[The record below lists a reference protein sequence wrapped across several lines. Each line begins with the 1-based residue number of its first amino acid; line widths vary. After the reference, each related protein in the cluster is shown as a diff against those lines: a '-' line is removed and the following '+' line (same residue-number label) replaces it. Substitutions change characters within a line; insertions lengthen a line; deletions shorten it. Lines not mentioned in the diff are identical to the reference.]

1 MSITSQ
7 VTMAWDGVSLL
18 IEAANPNTGARE
30 KIQSVT
36 ISDLPLE
43 IQITLRHNFTLAQAR
58 HEAMVELNNYNRTE
72 ARLQREHEINENNKR
87 EAIAADKRWQDYI
100 AGLAPHVAAYHEF
113 KKSQRIAKSNAT
125 SREIYN
131 TIASTPGQGIEFAN
145 KIIEPARRPKRV
157 EMTKNGTRVTY
168 YPQTESTK
176 KAKRNGKKSTS
187 TLRVDTSDFVF

>member
-1 MSITSQ
+1 
-7 VTMAWDGVSLL
+7 MAWNGVSLL

-30 KIQSVT
+30 KVQGVT
-36 ISDLPLE
+36 LNDLPLE

-72 ARLQREHEINENNKR
+72 ARLQREREINENNKR
-87 EAIAADKRWQDYI
+87 EAAAADARWQKYLE
-100 AGLAPHVAAYHEF
+100 GLAPHIAGWHAY
-113 KKSQRIAKSNAT
+113 KRAQRILKST
-125 SREIYN
+125 ESSRKIWGD
-131 TIASTPGQGIEFAN
+131 IASTPGQGIELAN

-176 KAKRNGKKSTS
+176 KAKRNGKKSAS
-187 TLRVDTSDFVF
+187 TLHVDTSDFVF

>member
-7 VTMAWDGVSLL
+7 VTMAWNGVSLI

-30 KIQSVT
+30 KIQGVT
-36 ISDLPLE
+36 LDNLPLE

-58 HEAMVELNNYNRTE
+58 HEAMVELNNYNKEE
-72 ARLQREHEINENNKR
+72 ARLQREREINENNKR
-87 EAIAADKRWQDYI
+87 EAAASDLRWQNYL

-113 KKSQRIAKSNAT
+113 KKSQRLAKSKAT
-125 SREIYN
+125 ARAIWGDV
-131 TIASTPGQGIEFAN
+131 ASTPGQGVELAN

-157 EMTKNGTRVTY
+157 EMVKNGVRVTY

-176 KAKRNGKKSTS
+176 KVKKNGKKYSS
-187 TLRVDTSDFVF
+187 PLSVDTSDFVF